1 MFEYLSKQ
9 QCQKK
14 NLLRLSLACHFVL
27 RKLYT
32 EPSMNLSTKFQLIW
46 PNGFSEDFF
55 LLANHEQELPI
66 VAILFI

>member
-1 MFEYLSKQ
+1 
-9 QCQKK
+9 
-14 NLLRLSLACHFVL
+14 
-27 RKLYT
+27 
-32 EPSMNLSTKFQLIW
+32 MNLSTKFQLIW